1 MRINTRLRTIVVG
14 IGMAA
19 VVGTFAMPA
28 AVAMEPEYPAPTAES
43 LKGEWAGYWRGK
55 PLGFIVLFTLNLDA
69 KLRGTIVRNTGSAV
83 AAVYDIDEAVVSS
96 GVVSIRAH
104 DRERPKIEAVL
115 EAKGGVWET
124 DGWLDATFTDRRTDS
139 LVFQVRL
146 EKAPENLARKLHRM
160 LSAARKAERT
170 PK

>member
-1 MRINTRLRTIVVG
+1 
-14 IGMAA
+14 MAA
-19 VVGTFAMPA
+19 AFATFAMSA
-28 AVAMEPEYPAPTAES
+28 AVAKEPEYPAPTAES
-43 LKGEWAGYWRGK
+43 LSGEWAGYWRGK

-69 KLRGTIVRNTGSAV
+69 KLRGTIIRSAGSGV
-83 AAVYDIDEAVVSS
+83 AAVYDIDETVVSS

-104 DRERPKIEAVL
+104 DRERPKIRAIL

-124 DGWLDATFTDRRTDS
+124 DGWLDATVTDRRFDN

-146 EKAPENLARKLHRM
+146 EKTPENLARKLHRM
-160 LSAARKAERT
+160 LSAARRAGRT